1 MYFNS
6 LGCFLGS
13 YYLNQKWS
21 QWWTHDLEKN
31 SAFFYKS
38 WDSHSQSPM
47 GCFRTPLSTH
57 GTYEQFA
64 HSLGQRSPLIFWADS
79 YLGLPT
85 PHGSSPVRSALWNLS
100 LRNRVSIVWPPFHYA
115 STPKCLSTQ
124 SSDFRGGD
132 PHPCF
137 LTSSPYHSPY
147 LKGGK
152 LQEKTCCTCQ
162 NTGLALMDMHETHC
176 SKTLSAVH

>member
-6 LGCFLGS
+6 LGCFLGWIK
-13 YYLNQKWS
+13 N
-21 QWWTHDLEKN
+21 DLSGGLMIWRKTQQN
-31 SAFFYKS
+31 S
-38 WDSHSQSPM
+38 
-47 GCFRTPLSTH
+47 TNH
-57 GTYEQFA
+57 GSLIPRVLCAVSEHLWLPTEHMSSFA
-64 HSLGQRSPLIFWADS
+64 HSSGQRSPLIFWADS
-79 YLGLPT
+79 YPGLPT

-100 LRNRVSIVWPPFHYA
+100 PRNPVSIVWPPFHYA

-132 PHPCF
+132 LHPCF
-137 LTSSPYHSPY
+137 LTSSPYRSPC

-162 NTGLALMDMHETHC
+162 NTGLALMDMHETYC

>member
-1 MYFNS
+1 MIWRKTLHFSTNHGS
-6 LGCFLGS
+6 LIPRVLCAVSEHL
-13 YYLNQKWS
+13 W
-21 QWWTHDLEKN
+21 
-31 SAFFYKS
+31 
-38 WDSHSQSPM
+38 
-47 GCFRTPLSTH
+47 
-57 GTYEQFA
+57 
-64 HSLGQRSPLIFWADS
+64 
-79 YLGLPT
+79 LPT
-85 PHGSSPVRSALWNLS
+85 EHMSRLRAAQVRGHPSFSEQIHISASLPPHGSSPVRSAPRNLS
-100 LRNRVSIVWPPFHYA
+100 LRNPVSIVWPPFHYA

-176 SKTLSAVH
+176 SKTLSAVN